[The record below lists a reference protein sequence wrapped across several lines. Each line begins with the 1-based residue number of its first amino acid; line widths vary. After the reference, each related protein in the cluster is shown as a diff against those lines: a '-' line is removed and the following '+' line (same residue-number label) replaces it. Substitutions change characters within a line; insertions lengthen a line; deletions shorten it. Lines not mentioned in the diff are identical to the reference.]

1 VIYGCVQGLGLYF
14 SYIPVVGIIDKR
26 KPEYPD
32 KNLQPAACHR
42 QTDAHN
48 VV

>member
-1 VIYGCVQGLGLYF
+1 MIYGCVQGLGLYF

-32 KNLQPAACHR
+32 KNFQPATRHR
-42 QTDAHN
+42 QTDTDN